1 MKIAIV
7 GTGYVGLITGTGLS
21 SFGIDVTCVDID
33 KEKIRLLNSGELPI
47 YEPQLKDLVQ
57 NNIKEG
63 RLHFSSD
70 LENVIRDNNVIFIAV
85 GTPPKA
91 DGSTNLAGIQD
102 VAKTIGKNLN
112 SYKLIVNKST
122 VPIGTGRYVR
132 KIIEKYSDG
141 NYEVEVASNPEFLRE
156 GAAVR
161 DFFHPNRIVLG
172 TSSEKA
178 LSILTDLYR
187 PLYLLET
194 PFIKTNV
201 ETAEL
206 IKYAANSFL
215 ATKISFINEMANI
228 CSKTGA
234 NIVDVSEALGLDQ
247 RIGKKFL
254 HAGIGFG
261 GSCFP
266 KDLRSLVKQADSLGY
281 DFILGKGVVK
291 VNENQRKYA
300 FNKISDALKDDL
312 KGKTIAI
319 LGASFKPETDDIRE
333 SPAIY
338 LAKKLLKSQA
348 TVKIYDPKALNN
360 VKAALPELICT
371 SSSYEAA
378 INADA
383 VVLATEWNQFRH
395 LDLHHLKSVMNGD
408 LFFDF
413 RNVYTRQEAENAK
426 LKYFAI
432 GK

>member
-33 KEKIRLLNSGELPI
+33 KEKIRLLNSGKLPI

-91 DGSTNLAGIQD
+91 DGSTNLSGIQD

-132 KIIEKYSDG
+132 KIIKEYSDG
-141 NYEVEVASNPEFLRE
+141 KYEVEVASNPEFLRE

-234 NIVDVSEALGLDQ
+234 NIADVSEALGLDQ
-247 RIGKKFL
+247 RIGKKFV

-266 KDLRSLVKQADSLGY
+266 K
-281 DFILGKGVVK
+281 ILD
-291 VNENQRKYA
+291 R
-300 FNKISDALKDDL
+300 L
-312 KGKTIAI
+312 
-319 LGASFKPETDDIRE
+319 
-333 SPAIY
+333 
-338 LAKKLLKSQA
+338 
-348 TVKIYDPKALNN
+348 
-360 VKAALPELICT
+360 
-371 SSSYEAA
+371 
-378 INADA
+378 
-383 VVLATEWNQFRH
+383 
-395 LDLHHLKSVMNGD
+395 
-408 LFFDF
+408 
-413 RNVYTRQEAENAK
+413 
-426 LKYFAI
+426 
-432 GK
+432 

>member
-1 MKIAIV
+1 MKIAII

-33 KEKIRLLNSGELPI
+33 KNKVKLLNSGKLPI
-47 YEPQLKDLVQ
+47 YEPQLEDLVQ
-57 NNIKEG
+57 NNVKEG
-63 RLHFSSD
+63 RLRFTDD
-70 LENVIRDNNVIFIAV
+70 LENVIRDNNVVFIAV
-85 GTPPKA
+85 GTPSNA
-91 DGSTNLAGIQD
+91 DGSTNLSGVRRA
-102 VAKTIGKNLN
+102 AKSIGENLN
-112 SYKLIVNKST
+112 GYKLVVNKST
-122 VPIGTGRYVR
+122 VPVGTGRYVH
-132 KIIEKYSDG
+132 KIIEKYSSG
-141 NYEVEVASNPEFLRE
+141 LYEVEVASNPEFLRE

-178 LSILTDLYR
+178 LSILTDIYR

-234 NIVDVSEALGLDQ
+234 NIADVSEALGLDQ

-266 KDLRSLVKQADSLGY
+266 KDLRSLVKQADSVGY
-281 DFILGKGVVK
+281 DFTLGKGVIK
-291 VNENQRKYA
+291 VNENQKRYA
-300 FNKISDALKDDL
+300 FNRISDIFEGNL
-312 KGKTIAI
+312 KGKIVAI

-333 SPAIY
+333 SPAMY
-338 LAKKLLKSQA
+338 LANELLISQA
-348 TVKIYDPKALNN
+348 IVRMYDPKALDNA
-360 VKAALPELICT
+360 KAALPEIICA
-371 SSSYEAA
+371 SNSYEAA
-378 INADA
+378 EGADA

-395 LDLHHLKSVMNGD
+395 LDMHHLKSSMKGN

-413 RNVYTRQEAENAK
+413 RNVYARQKVEDAE
-426 LKYFAI
+426 LEYFAI

>member
-33 KEKIRLLNSGELPI
+33 KEKIRLLNSGKLPI

-57 NNIKEG
+57 NNVKEG

-132 KIIEKYSDG
+132 KIIEEYSDG
-141 NYEVEVASNPEFLRE
+141 KYEVEVASNPEFLRE

-234 NIVDVSEALGLDQ
+234 NIADVSEALGLDQ

-300 FNKISDALKDDL
+300 FNRISDAFKDGL

-338 LAKKLLKSQA
+338 LAERLLKSQA

-360 VKAALPELICT
+360 AKAALPELICA